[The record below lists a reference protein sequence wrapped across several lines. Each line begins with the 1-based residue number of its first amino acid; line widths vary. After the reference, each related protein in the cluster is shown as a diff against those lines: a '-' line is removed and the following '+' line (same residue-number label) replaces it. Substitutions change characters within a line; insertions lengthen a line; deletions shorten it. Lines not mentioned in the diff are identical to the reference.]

1 MKRISVTALTA
12 LLVSCAGPYKVDDS
26 IVAEMDRAAKQAA
39 SNQSVAVSEALLP
52 PLKAEMPKAAGA
64 PDEPRFDLVGNAAPA
79 QHVVMSIISGT
90 RYSMVVKPDV
100 GGRPAL

>member
-39 SNQSVAVSEALLP
+39 SNQSVAVREALLP
-52 PLKAEMPKAAGA
+52 PLRAEMPKAAGA
-64 PDEPRFDLVGNAAPA
+64 RA
-79 QHVVMSIISGT
+79 VMARWS
-90 RYSMVVKPDV
+90 RE
-100 GGRPAL
+100 RPL